1 VTKLARGNVHWVA
14 LDPVIGSELRKTRP
28 CVIVSP
34 DEMNE
39 SLRTV
44 IVAPLTSK
52 GFAAPFRV
60 DVPTGRVLCEQ
71 IRAGDRSRVREFFS
85 ASTPRVCKPSSG
97 YCVKSSQTS
106 RASLDEHVIPRK

>member
-1 VTKLARGNVHWVA
+1 MTKLARGNVHWVA
-14 LDPVIGSELRKTRP
+14 FDPVIGSEIRKTRP

-44 IVAPLTSK
+44 IVAPLTPE

-60 DVPTGRVLCEQ
+60 DVPTGRVLFEQ
-71 IRAGDRSRVREFFS
+71 IRAFDRSRVREFFQ
-85 ASTPRVCKPSSG
+85 PRRRGFTNGPPG
-97 YCVKSSQTS
+97 T
-106 RASLDEHVIPRK
+106 A

>member
-1 VTKLARGNVHWVA
+1 VTKLARGNVHSVA

-60 DVPTGRVLCEQ
+60 DVPMGRVLCEQ
-71 IRAGDRSRVREFFS
+71 IRAVDRSRVREFFF
-85 ASTPRVCKPSSG
+85 
-97 YCVKSSQTS
+97 
-106 RASLDEHVIPRK
+106 SLDAEGLQTVLRVLREVFAD